1 MIQLKSEVILFG
13 FKSDSLPYQFI
24 ISFLEVL
31 SWICRSSLQR
41 YSVKKVVPKNF
52 TNFIGRSLQVFSCDL
67 REIFTN
73 TYLREHLRTTA
84 SEFGQNELHS
94 GLNFCLVNTV
104 KQIIYWI
111 NWTKNRKVSL
121 SCLVINSNKKGWL
134 VTKLKKNIDCE
145 GVWGK
150 QQVLWNTGDL
160 DICLLTASLSGM
172 IKLFDFKIWFYIWI
186 FFKFLTLVEIF
197 LFSKYHIN
205 I

>member
-1 MIQLKSEVILFG
+1 MVGHKI
-13 FKSDSLPYQFI
+13 
-24 ISFLEVL
+24 
-31 SWICRSSLQR
+31 
-41 YSVKKVVPKNF
+41 
-52 TNFIGRSLQVFSCDL
+52 
-67 REIFTN
+67 
-73 TYLREHLRTTA
+73 
-84 SEFGQNELHS
+84 
-94 GLNFCLVNTV
+94 
-104 KQIIYWI
+104 
-111 NWTKNRKVSL
+111 
-121 SCLVINSNKKGWL
+121 
-134 VTKLKKNIDCE
+134 KKNIDCE